1 MADEYV
7 GVPVSEL
14 EEATQVLDTDL
25 FLIEQL
31 KTPKKLAGKTLLKGL
46 FDIIDG
52 HGGIVSVEKA
62 ETVGFVD
69 TYEMTLADGFVTTF
83 TVTNGA
89 KGEKGDA
96 GSVWIK
102 YASQKPTAA
111 TPSIGDIPDEWIG
124 IYSGSESQAPTNWSA
139 YTWYQWKGFAGE
151 KGDRGSRGSAV
162 FYTTQIVGG
171 SPQIGL
177 DYSMNPSYVE
187 TNGNKISVGDFII
200 DSAGHL
206 FAVNFVAPDGSNV
219 MARYL
224 YSLIGPPGESGLSS
238 IGGVRLY
245 RTSAD
250 VPSILDGRV
259 YNFLANTLI
268 TNGDAPKTGDLIVDS
283 DYNVFEVYDFN
294 GDYASAYWIATWQK
308 ESEKI
313 EPILPEYFDYVI
325 LKSTESNK
333 RFKVSVNDSGIL
345 TTERLIT
352 IGTVTFDDYSSW
364 GAFSGTLDFEIGMT
378 WADFCESSYNTQNFT
393 CEEDLVLEPSGC
405 YLQRKLSSVAYTAV
419 KPNELIVNGRIYYW
433 DMM

>member
-31 KTPKKLAGKTLLKGL
+31 KTPKKLAGKTLLKDL
-46 FDIIDG
+46 LAIVAG
-52 HGGIVSVEKA
+52 HGNIVSIEKA
-62 ETVGFVD
+62 ETVGLVD
-69 TYEMTLADGFVTTF
+69 TYEITLADGFVTTF

-102 YASQKPTAA
+102 YASQKPTSEA
-111 TPSIGDIPDEWIG
+111 PSIGDIPDEWIG
-124 IYSGSESQAPTNWSA
+124 IYSGSESHAPTNWRA

-162 FYTTQIVGG
+162 FYATQIVND
-171 SPQIGL
+171 SPQTSV
-177 DYSMNPSYVE
+177 DYPVIPSYVE
-187 TNGNKISVGDFII
+187 TNGNEISVGDFII
-200 DSAGHL
+200 DPAGHL
-206 FAVNFVAPDGSNV
+206 FAVRSVPPQSASV
-219 MARYL
+219 WARYL
-224 YSLIGPPGESGLSS
+224 YSLIGPPGETCISS
-238 IGGVRLY
+238 IGGVLLY

-268 TNGDAPKTGDLIVDS
+268 TNGDVPKTGDLIVDS
-283 DYNVFEVYDFN
+283 DYNIFEVQSFN
-294 GDYASAYWIATWQK
+294 GDYASAYWISTWQK

-313 EPILPEYFDYVI
+313 EPTLPEYFDYVV
-325 LKSTESNK
+325 LKSTDSNK

-345 TTERLIT
+345 TTERLIDT
-352 IGTVTFDDYSSW
+352 GTVTFDDYSGW
-364 GAFSGTLDFEIGMT
+364 GAFNGTLDFEIGMT
-378 WADFCESSYNTQNFT
+378 WADFCESNHNTQNFT
-393 CEEDLVLEPSGC
+393 CEEDLVLDPSGC
-405 YLQRKLSSVAYTAV
+405 YLQRKLSSTAYTGV

>member
-14 EEATQVLDTDL
+14 EEATQILDTDL
-25 FLIEQL
+25 FLIEQSN
-31 KTPKKLAGKTLLKGL
+31 TPKKLTGKTLLEDL
-46 FDIIDG
+46 LAVFNG
-52 HGGIVSVEKA
+52 HGSIVSIEKA
-62 ETVGFVD
+62 ETAGLVD
-69 TYEMTLADGFVTTF
+69 TYEITLTDGFVTTF

-89 KGEKGDA
+89 KGEKGDT

-102 YASQKPTAA
+102 YASQRPTAA

-124 IYSGSESQAPTNWSA
+124 IYSGSALQAPANWSA

-151 KGDRGSRGSAV
+151 KGDSGSRGSAV
-162 FYTTQIVGG
+162 FYTTQIVND
-171 SPQIGL
+171 SPQTSV
-177 DYSMNPSYVE
+177 DYRVNPSYVE
-187 TNGNKISVGDFII
+187 TNGNEISVGDFII
-200 DSAGHL
+200 DPAGHL
-206 FAVNFVAPDGSNV
+206 FAVRSVPPVSTSV
-219 MARYL
+219 WARYL
-224 YSLIGPPGESGLSS
+224 YSLIGPPGETGLSS

-268 TNGDAPKTGDLIVDS
+268 TNGDVPKTGDLIVDS
-283 DYNVFEVYDFN
+283 DYNVFEVQSFN
-294 GDYASAYWIATWQK
+294 GDYASAYWIVTWQK
-308 ESEKI
+308 ESEKT
-313 EPILPEYFDYVI
+313 EPTIPEYFDYVI

-333 RFKVSVNDSGIL
+333 RFKVSVNDSGSL

-352 IGTVTFDDYSSW
+352 TGTVTFDDYMAW

-378 WADFCESSYNTQNFT
+378 WADFCESNYNTQNFT
-393 CEEDLVLEPSGC
+393 CTENLVLEPSGC
-405 YLQRKLSSVAYTAV
+405 YLHYQVSSTAYTAAR
-419 KPNELIVNGRIYYW
+419 PNDLIVNGRTYLW